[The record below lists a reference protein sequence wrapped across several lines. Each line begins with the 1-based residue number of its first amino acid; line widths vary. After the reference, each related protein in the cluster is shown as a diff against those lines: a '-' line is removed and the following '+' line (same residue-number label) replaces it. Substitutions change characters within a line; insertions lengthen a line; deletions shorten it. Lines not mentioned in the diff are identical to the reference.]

1 MRTKHLCTAA
11 LLGVLALLAACSA
24 PPQPAAPP
32 AAPAPAALPQCAAT
46 TTGVGA
52 DGSESVA
59 GDNAGQGDL
68 VVLAEDDE
76 GRPEV
81 VPTDVEHAAAAVA
94 DLEQAGLRVVG
105 LEVDQPVTIDATTA
119 AAASS
124 DPRRGD
130 QWALDHLGI
139 DALRNRSRGQ
149 GIDVAVIDTGVAS
162 GHVDLGATACS
173 GVAFLSNSG
182 VARAGQGAQDPNG
195 HGTHVAGII
204 AATMGNGV
212 GTAGVA
218 PGVRLIPVRVL
229 SAEGSG
235 WASDVARGIRWSV
248 DHGAEVINLSL
259 GGDESWSVTQAVD
272 YAESKGVVVI
282 AAAGNDGT
290 SKDGMSPPPPN
301 YPGALDDVVAV
312 ASLDA
317 NAAVSSFSSRGDYV
331 DVAAP
336 GRNILSTVRTGGWEP
351 MSGTS
356 MATPHVAGV
365 VAMLLAVE
373 PGLTPAEVRARLA
386 ATAQDAGPVG
396 HDHAYGWGR
405 LDPAELLG
413 G

>member
-46 TTGVGA
+46 TAGVAA
-52 DGSESVA
+52 DGSGTVA
-59 GDNAGQGDL
+59 TDTAGEGDL

-76 GRPEV
+76 GRPEL

-105 LEVDQPVTIDATTA
+105 LEVDQPVTIDVTTA
-119 AAASS
+119 MAASG
-124 DPRRGD
+124 DPRRGE

-149 GIDVAVIDTGVAS
+149 GIDVAVVDTGVAS
-162 GHVDLGATACS
+162 GHADLGATACS
-173 GVAFLSNSG
+173 GVAFLSDSG
-182 VARAGQGAQDPNG
+182 VARTGQGAQDPNG

-204 AATMGNGV
+204 AATMGTGL

-218 PGVRLIPVRVL
+218 PGVRVLPVRVL
-229 SAEGSG
+229 NAEGSG

-259 GGDESWSVTQAVD
+259 GGGESWSVTQAVD

-290 SKDGMSPPPPN
+290 GPGGSDPPAN
-301 YPGALDDVVAV
+301 YPGALADVVAV

-317 NAAVSSFSSRGDYV
+317 NTVVSSFSSRGAYV

-336 GRNILSTVRTGGWEP
+336 GGSILSTVRTGGWAR

-365 VAMLLAVE
+365 VAVLLAVE
-373 PGLTPAEVRARLA
+373 PDLAPAEVRARLA
-386 ATAQDAGPVG
+386 ASAQDAGPIG

-405 LDPAELLG
+405 LDPADLLAG
-413 G
+413 